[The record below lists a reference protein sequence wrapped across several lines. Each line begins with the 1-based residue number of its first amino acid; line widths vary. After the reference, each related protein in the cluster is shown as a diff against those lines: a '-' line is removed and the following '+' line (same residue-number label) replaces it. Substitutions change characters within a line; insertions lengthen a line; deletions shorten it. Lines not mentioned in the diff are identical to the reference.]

1 MTNTSKHQ
9 SELIKLDPAHVSAP
23 GLFRSL
29 NRKKRERE
37 HSKLLVVYSPH
48 ADSDGQVL
56 EFHGPEPL
64 GADDLRVLQGILAL
78 ATLNSKE
85 LTNARLEFVEG
96 EVAPVMPER
105 IAVKCSFSHLA
116 RTIGYATPSSGATH
130 LTIRECI
137 ERMAKVTIFYRASH
151 HGRSVRLD
159 PFIDSYESDLNL
171 NGVNVQLN
179 KLMTVAVLAGRKGD
193 KYLKMRMDEVR
204 LLKSDHARLIHHRL
218 HYLNEGASVHI
229 GFEKL
234 VGYVWPEVGSPKVD
248 SKRLGLVKKALNE
261 LLTLGWSWQPE
272 GKASVRIFRPR
283 DSSKVREEIRKARS
297 LSSKK
302 VPMLDTEA
310 HHS

>member
-29 NRKKRERE
+29 NRKARERA
-37 HSKLLVVYSPH
+37 HSKLYVVYSPQ
-48 ADSDGQVL
+48 AEVDGQLL

-64 GADDLRVLQGILAL
+64 GTDDLRVLQGLLAL

-85 LTNARLEFVEG
+85 LTNARLEYMEG
-96 EVAPVMPER
+96 GTAPVMPEHVV
-105 IAVKCSFSHLA
+105 VKCSFSQLA
-116 RTIGYATPSSGATH
+116 RTIGYASPSSGATH

-137 ERMAKVTIFYRASH
+137 ERMAKVSIFFRASH

-159 PFIDSYESDLNL
+159 PLIDHYESDLKS
-171 NGVNVQLN
+171 NGVNVGLN
-179 KLMTVAVLAGRKGD
+179 KLMTAAIFAGRKGE

-218 HYLNEGASVHI
+218 HYLNEGASIRI
-229 GFEKL
+229 GFERL
-234 VGYVWPEVGSPKVD
+234 AEYVWPESGSPKVD

-261 LLTLGWSWQPE
+261 LLTLGWSWQLE
-272 GKASVRIFRPR
+272 GEASVRIFRPR
-283 DSSKVREEIRKARS
+283 NSLKVREDMSKARS
-297 LSSKK
+297 VSSKK
-302 VPMLDTEA
+302 VLMLGTDV
-310 HHS
+310 SYL